1 MGGAAGRAQ
10 TVGLLLRSVDRKWK
24 HLLMRNYHFFLTVSV
39 SEAGSL
45 RVGDFTLYYLRTF
58 IRFLSFDAT
67 ALLGWKMCSIP
78 PANFYQQR
86 ARGRLRDPELAHW
99 EDGL

>member
-1 MGGAAGRAQ
+1 
-10 TVGLLLRSVDRKWK
+10 
-24 HLLMRNYHFFLTVSV
+24 MRNYHFFLTVSV

-45 RVGDFTLYYLRTF
+45 RVGDF